1 MLPAVH
7 VILLWL
13 AVFVGLDLALG
24 DGVFTAE
31 IEAVFEWAIKRL
43 RDLLRRG

>member
-7 VILLWL
+7 VVLLWL
-13 AVFVGLDLALG
+13 AVFVGLDLAVG
-24 DGVFTAE
+24 DGVLTAE
-31 IEAVFEWAIKRL
+31 LEATIEWAVKRL